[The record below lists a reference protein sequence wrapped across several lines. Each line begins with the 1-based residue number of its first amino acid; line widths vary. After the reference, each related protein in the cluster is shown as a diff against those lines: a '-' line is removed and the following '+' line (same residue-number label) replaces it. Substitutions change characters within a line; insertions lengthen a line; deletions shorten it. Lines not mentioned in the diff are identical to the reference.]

1 MQHAINL
8 TVHKDDSAETKLMY
22 TKAMFQASI
31 AITVERVFFFYMT
44 LFQLYLITRFAKE
57 NNDVDVHDD
66 ILEKTVPN
74 IVFIL
79 NQRHMK
85 EIMHHS
91 IENDNERRKLL
102 ILQAQVNEQFYAML
116 KESGVAA
123 QLDQQIY
130 GEFMHVLSP

>member
-1 MQHAINL
+1 MQHAVNL
-8 TVHKDDSAETKLMY
+8 SVHKDDSAETKLMY

-31 AITVERVFFFYMT
+31 AITVERVFFLYMT

-85 EIMHHS
+85 EIMHHT

-102 ILQAQVNEQFYAML
+102 ILQA
-116 KESGVAA
+116 
-123 QLDQQIY
+123 
-130 GEFMHVLSP
+130 